1 MSSSAYVSAIL
12 RIART
17 SSTKLKAIVV
27 ITVRAYYFHDYI
39 YITPIL
45 LLWNLSTLCVAD
57 HLWPLILR
65 SFVAYWVLFGPAM
78 CNRTSYAQVHD
89 LPQNHSRI
97 NLESRLF
104 SRLHIYY
111 YIKAILLLRDLQT
124 LCLSWITYDLLHS
137 ICSLFRWMYTRC
149 MYIWSIRLPL
159 VSLLPFFGYQL
170 YYLLSVYSF
179 ILFVI
184 TDVTKFIILLIII
197 YFSHL
202 LYS

>member
-45 LLWNLSTLCVAD
+45 LLWNLSTLCVTD

-104 SRLHIYY
+104 SRLHMYY
-111 YIKAILLLRDLQT
+111 YIKPILLLRDLQT